1 MRGRQAILAIQ
12 MALRSPVQRKLLF
25 AFIASIVS
33 CAVVGIYCL
42 LVGGM
47 GRTEERILG
56 TTAAVGG
63 CSMLALAAA
72 IPWERR
78 RWHPIGPIS
87 IVAIVAALGLTV
99 YLIWFDAYPHFLD
112 IRWERFAG
120 SAWIFACALPT
131 VGLLSLARLRSNL
144 QIVLGLTVVSI
155 AVLVLMLQV
164 AIHGSFDNDAWAR
177 GIGVFGILSA
187 CGTITIPILHRV
199 SAIKT
204 TESIQTTDLSISMT
218 CPRCSVAQVVPTGRS
233 VCKSCHLRFHI
244 EIEEDNCVKC
254 GYPLYQLK
262 SAVCPECGTPIA
274 RATVPHPS
282 A

>member
-1 MRGRQAILAIQ
+1 M
-12 MALRSPVQRKLLF
+12 QRKLLF
-25 AFIASIVS
+25 AFIGSIVC

-56 TTAAVGG
+56 TTAAVGA

-78 RWHPIGPIS
+78 RWHPIGPVS
-87 IVAIVAALGLTV
+87 IMAIVAALGLTV
-99 YLIWFDAYPHFLD
+99 YLIWFDTYPHFLD
-112 IRWERFAG
+112 IRWERFAI
-120 SAWIFACALPT
+120 SAWVFACALPT

-144 QIVLGLTVVSI
+144 QVVLGLTIVSI
-155 AVLVLMLQV
+155 ATLVLMLQV
-164 AIHGSFDNDAWAR
+164 AIFCDYDVDNWMR
-177 GIGVFGILSA
+177 GIGVFAILSA
-187 CGTITIPILHRV
+187 CGTITVPILHRV

-204 TESIQTTDLSISMT
+204 TESVQTTELSISMT
-218 CPRCSVAQVVPTGRS
+218 CPRCSTTQVLAAGRS
-233 VCKSCHLRFHI
+233 ACSSCHLRFHI

-274 RATVPHPS
+274 NANHPHP
-282 A
+282 AA

>member
-1 MRGRQAILAIQ
+1 

-25 AFIASIVS
+25 AFIGSIVA

-47 GRTEERILG
+47 GRTEERILA
-56 TTAAVGG
+56 TTAAVGA

-78 RWHPIGPIS
+78 RWHPIGPVS
-87 IVAIVAALGLTV
+87 IVAIATALSLSV
-99 YLIWFDAYPHFLD
+99 YIIWFDTYPNALD

-120 SAWIFACALPT
+120 SAWVLACALPT

-144 QIVLGLTVVSI
+144 QFVLGITIISI
-155 AVLVLMLQV
+155 AVLVFMLLA
-164 AIHGSFDNDAWAR
+164 AILGEFDDESWMR
-177 GIGVFGILSA
+177 GTGVFAILSA
-187 CGTITIPILHRV
+187 CGTITVPILHRV

-204 TESIQTTDLSISMT
+204 TESVQTTELSISIT
-218 CPRCSVAQVVPTGRS
+218 CPRCSVTQTVHAGRS
-233 VCKSCHLRFHI
+233 ACCSCHLRFNI
-244 EIEEDNCVKC
+244 EIEENNCAKC

-274 RATVPHPS
+274 HAPATQS
-282 A
+282 AA

>member
-1 MRGRQAILAIQ
+1 MAI
-12 MALRSPVQRKLLF
+12 RSPVQRKLLI
-25 AFIASIVS
+25 AFIGSIVG
-33 CAVVGIYCL
+33 CALVGIYCL
-42 LVGGM
+42 LVGRM

-78 RWHPIGPIS
+78 RWHPIGPVS
-87 IVAIVAALGLTV
+87 IIAIVAALVLTV
-99 YLIWFDAYPHFLD
+99 YLIWFDTYPHFLD

-144 QIVLGLTVVSI
+144 QVVLGLTIVSI
-155 AVLVLMLQV
+155 ATLVLMLQV
-164 AIHGSFDNDAWAR
+164 AIFCDYDFDNWMR

-187 CGTITIPILHRV
+187 CGTITVPILHRV
-199 SAIKT
+199 SAIRT

-218 CPRCSVAQVVPTGRS
+218 CPRCSLAQVVPAGRS

-274 RATVPHPS
+274 QATHPHP
-282 A
+282 AA

>member
-1 MRGRQAILAIQ
+1 

-25 AFIASIVS
+25 AFIGSIVG

-47 GRTEERILG
+47 GRTEGRILG

-72 IPWERR
+72 IQWERR
-78 RWHPIGPIS
+78 RWHPIGPVS
-87 IVAIVAALGLTV
+87 IIAIAAALVLTI
-99 YLIWFDAYPHFLD
+99 YLIWFDTYPHLLD
-112 IRWERFAG
+112 IQWERFAG
-120 SAWIFACALPT
+120 SAWVFACALPT

-144 QIVLGLTVVSI
+144 QVVLALTIVSI
-155 AVLVLMLQV
+155 ATLVLMLQV
-164 AIHGSFDNDAWAR
+164 AIFLDFDIDNWAR

-187 CGTITIPILHRV
+187 CGTITVPILHRV
-199 SAIKT
+199 SAIRT

-218 CPRCSVAQVVPTGRS
+218 CPRCSVAQVVPAGRS

-244 EIEEDNCVKC
+244 EIEEDNCLKC

-274 RATVPHPS
+274 LAADSQPAP
-282 A
+282 